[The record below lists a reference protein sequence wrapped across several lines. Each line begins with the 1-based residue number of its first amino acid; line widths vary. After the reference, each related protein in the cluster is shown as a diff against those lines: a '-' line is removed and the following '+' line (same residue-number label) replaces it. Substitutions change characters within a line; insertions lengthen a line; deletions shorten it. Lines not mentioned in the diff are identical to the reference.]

1 MDITYSPVTELNL
14 LKELEDRIG
23 YENFADGFGLTEY
36 GDISG
41 LAAGWS
47 EDPEFTGRL
56 IPFAQAT
63 GGGSF
68 YALWKIDD
76 RADLA
81 TLPVVVFGD
90 EGGQHVVAREL
101 RELFQLL
108 GLDTEITVDWDSA
121 YFYRDEDEPYNEGR
135 DEYLA
140 WLDEHFG
147 LEPANDPD
155 AVLAAAQEEFG
166 RRFEDWAGPFIP

>member
-1 MDITYSPVTELNL
+1 MNNPYSPVEELNL
-14 LKELEDRIG
+14 LKAFQDRVG
-23 YENFADGFGLTEY
+23 YENFAQGFGLTEY
-36 GDISG
+36 GEVSG
-41 LAAGWS
+41 LLAWS

-68 YALWKIDD
+68 YALWRLDD
-76 RADLA
+76 REDQA

-90 EGGQHVVAREL
+90 EGGEHVVARNI

-108 GLDTEITVDWDSA
+108 GFDEEISVDHEEA
-121 YFYRDEDEPYNEGR
+121 YFYRDENEPHTDGH
-135 DEYLA
+135 DEYVA

-147 LEPANDPD
+147 LLPAKDPD
-155 AVLAAAQEEFG
+155 AVLAAAQAESGG
-166 RRFEDWAGPFIP
+166 RFADWIRPFLP